1 MNLVVLTGRLTKDI
15 DIKSGSNGKVYGR
28 FTLAVPRP
36 LKKDETD
43 FINCVAFGK
52 TAEVIGDYC
61 RKGHRIGITGRI
73 QVGRYETVNKEKR
86 NSFDVIVDSL
96 EFLENK
102 GKSSGTEP
110 TTENVQEH
118 FSGNTVNTDDEF
130 PF

>member
-15 DIKSGSNGKVYGR
+15 ELKSGNNGKLYGR
-28 FTLAVPRP
+28 FTLAVSRSM
-36 LKKDETD
+36 KKDEVD

-73 QVGRYETVNKEKR
+73 QVGRYETAKGEKR

-96 EFLENK
+96 EFLESK
-102 GKSSGTEP
+102 GKSSGTEA
-110 TTENVQEH
+110 TAEGIQEH
-118 FSGNTVNTDDEF
+118 FSDNTVNTDDEF